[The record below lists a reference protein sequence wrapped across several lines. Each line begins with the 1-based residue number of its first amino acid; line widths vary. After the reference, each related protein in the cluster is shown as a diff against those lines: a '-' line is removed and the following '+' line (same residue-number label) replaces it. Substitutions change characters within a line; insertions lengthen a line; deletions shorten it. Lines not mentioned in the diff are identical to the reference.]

1 VIAQIV
7 LHVRAVM
14 TIVQPVVVVQVRV
27 VRHLVVALV
36 IAIRVQVVHVAMMTV
51 QVAQE
56 VLMIAQHA
64 RKRMRSAAQI
74 RFVPAQV
81 DVVMIAMQHRAMITS
96 KSVGMMKVQHVH
108 HVVDRVVATTMHQF
122 IWSVTR
128 SVHQHQHLLT

>member
-1 VIAQIV
+1 
-7 LHVRAVM
+7 
-14 TIVQPVVVVQVRV
+14 
-27 VRHLVVALV
+27 
-36 IAIRVQVVHVAMMTV
+36 MMTV
-51 QVAQE
+51 QVAHE

-64 RKRMRSAAQI
+64 RTRMRSAAQI

-108 HVVDRVVATTMHQF
+108 HVVDQVVATTMHQS